1 MKISIK
7 REQSKLAYSAEREKF
22 GTQFKQIKVLMLA
35 MMAYIASATF
45 IACSSDDDNGN
56 NGGGDGDMSVSNYQ
70 RYQKVVNETVKGQK
84 KSNKALLLVAF
95 GSTWEQAYDTF
106 DKVVDEYKAAFP
118 DWDVYLSF
126 SSAICINNARAGE
139 NVDPKD
145 YYDPEHWLT
154 AIGLADYKQI
164 AVQSLQVIPGEEY
177 RRVRDSYIK
186 DFMNN
191 RNNDFT
197 DEYMKSIDRQV
208 VLGTPLIAEEEDA
221 ENLAKTLN
229 NESDIKAAVA
239 NGIVAF
245 MGHGNPEGYD
255 YFGGNVRYLQL
266 EDALRKISKNYY
278 VGTVDMDDTYA
289 ENVLEHI
296 AGGTFV
302 YQVGDLKKTITYEA
316 NDSQKAQLFVLMS
329 IAGDH
334 AHNDMADDEDD
345 ESWYSLFNAAGIETE
360 AYETNFTEPCWKKYK
375 SGDEYIPG
383 LAERSAIRK
392 LWINHTREA
401 INKLGTDEAL
411 STPTTA
417 PEE

>member
-1 MKISIK
+1 M
-7 REQSKLAYSAEREKF
+7 
-22 GTQFKQIKVLMLA
+22 KQIKFLMLA
-35 MMAYIASATF
+35 MMAFVASATF
-45 IACSSDDDNGN
+45 TACGSDDDDTPDVSG
-56 NGGGDGDMSVSNYQ
+56 SNYD
-70 RYQKVVNETVKGQK
+70 RYQKSVNETVNSQK

-139 NVDPKD
+139 NVAPKD

-154 AIGLADYKQI
+154 AIGLAGYKQI
-164 AVQSLQVIPGEEY
+164 AVQSMQVIPGEEY

-208 VLGTPLIAEEEDA
+208 VVGTPLMAEEEDA
-221 ENLAKTLN
+221 KALAIALN
-229 NESDIKAAVA
+229 NESDIKAAVSK
-239 NGIVAF
+239 GIVAF

-255 YFGGNVRYLQL
+255 YYGGNIRYLQL
-266 EDALRKISKNYY
+266 EGYLRDINQNYY
-278 VGTVDMDDTYA
+278 VGTVDMDETYA
-289 ENVLEHI
+289 EDVLDHI
-296 AGGTFV
+296 QGGRYDYT
-302 YQVGDLKKTITYEA
+302 VGAMGYTVNYER
-316 NDSQKAQLFVLMS
+316 NNSQTAQLFVLMS

-334 AHNDMADDEDD
+334 AHNDMADDEDP
-345 ESWYSLFNAAGIETE
+345 ESWYSLFNEAGIETA
-360 AYETNFTEPCWKKYK
+360 AYETVFTEPCWRSYK
-375 SGDEYIPG
+375 AGEEYIPG

-392 LWINHTREA
+392 LWMNHTRQA

-417 PEE
+417 QEE